1 MRANKKIF
9 VSIFLAFVLF
19 ISSLVFAAGV
29 DLVILHT
36 NDIHGRIEIGDG
48 MLGMPYIKSLVEYY
62 RERYDHVLVMDAGD
76 TIHGRPITD
85 RLEGE
90 SAVISMNLVG
100 YDFMVPGNHDFNYGY
115 DRLLELEEIME
126 FHLVAANVFKDGELL
141 FNPYVVKEVG
151 DYTIGVFGLVTSD
164 TYTTTHPNNIIGIE
178 FGDMIEAAQKCVSV
192 LRNDYRVDLVIALGH
207 VGLNASRNISSQVPG
222 IDLFVDGHSHS
233 LLMNGERVGDT
244 MIVQANEYTK
254 YLGKVMIDMSGDKPL
269 IEAALIPASEGKEL
283 VDPDEELVEMMQEF
297 RDEIRKLI
305 LGF

>member
-1 MRANKKIF
+1 MRLDKRIF

-48 MLGMPYIKSLVEYY
+48 MLGMPYIRALVEYY

-115 DRLLELEEIME
+115 DRLLELEEMME
-126 FHLVAANVFKDGELL
+126 FHLVAANVFKDGVLL

-151 DYTIGVFGLVTSD
+151 DYSIGVFGLATSD

-178 FGDMIEAAQKCVSV
+178 FGDMIEASRKYVDL
-192 LRNDYRVDLVIALGH
+192 LRNEYKVDMVIAVGH
-207 VGLNASRNISSQVPG
+207 VGTSATKAVVSQVQG
-222 IDLFVDGHSHS
+222 IDLFVDGHSHGRH
-233 LLMNGERVGDT
+233 LRGEWVGDT
-244 MIVQANEYTK
+244 LIVQANEYTK
-254 YLGKVMIDMSGDKPL
+254 YLGMVTIDLSGERPVM
-269 IEAALIPASEGKEL
+269 EARVIPASEGKEL
-283 VDPDEELVEMMQEF
+283 VDPDEELDEMMQEF
-297 RDEIRKLI
+297 RDEIRRLI